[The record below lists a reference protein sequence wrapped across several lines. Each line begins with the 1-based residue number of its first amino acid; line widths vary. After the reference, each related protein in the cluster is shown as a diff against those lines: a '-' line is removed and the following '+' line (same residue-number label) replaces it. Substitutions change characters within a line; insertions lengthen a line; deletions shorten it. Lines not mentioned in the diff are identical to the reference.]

1 MNQFVPNGVVLLEI
15 RSSAVAGQP
24 VEVDREF
31 TGVGRQIVW
40 GVGLRSLDHKL
51 GRRHNSGHLIAG
63 DALVKPKVGAS
74 QILDRKVSS
83 VHFDSVA
90 LQGLAVPLNKHNR
103 VSPMRWIHTRCMIYA
118 YPRPLDHWLLSALGF
133 LRLANHLGA
142 LPQFALVEWFRLDG
156 KHGRLSHKYFHGS

>member
-51 GRRHNSGHLIAG
+51 GRCHNSGHLVAG

-103 VSPMRWIHTRCMIYA
+103 VSPLRWIHTRCMI
-118 YPRPLDHWLLSALGF
+118 
-133 LRLANHLGA
+133 
-142 LPQFALVEWFRLDG
+142 
-156 KHGRLSHKYFHGS
+156 